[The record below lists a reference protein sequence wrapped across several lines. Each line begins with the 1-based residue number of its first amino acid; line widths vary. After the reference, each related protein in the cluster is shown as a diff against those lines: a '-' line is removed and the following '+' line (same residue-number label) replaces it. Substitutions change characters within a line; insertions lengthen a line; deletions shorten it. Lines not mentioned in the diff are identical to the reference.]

1 MSDDDRTV
9 RRAAGRRAH
18 ARGRQQG
25 SGGAATASTKTTS
38 ASPAPMPA
46 AAPAHRGQ
54 SKGYVIVA
62 VVYLL
67 GLFMGAL
74 DMGIVSPARVV
85 IQNDLGI
92 GDEAGVWIITIYS
105 LAYAASI
112 PVMGKLADK
121 YGRKYVYLTCIFLFG
136 LGSLLCGLSQNAG
149 SYGMLIASRVVQAIG
164 GGGIVPV
171 ATAEFGTAFPEEKRG
186 MALGLVGAVYGIASV
201 FGSAAGSLILQI
213 FGQTQWQFIFYVNV
227 PICIFVLV
235 FGLAKLKNTTEPD
248 VRPIDG
254 VGICVMTVMILSL
267 MYGLRNIDFFNLG
280 ASITQLDV
288 WPYLVAFC
296 VLVPVFVAV
305 EHRAADPVMNLA
317 YFKNRDILITLVCSV
332 VTGIVMMATIFFPQF
347 CENCLFMPS
356 GSGGYFIIILGL
368 FCGIGSPMSGKLID
382 AHGVKPV
389 LGVGFVASVAG
400 ALYLVFVAAVH
411 PSLLNVVVSLALIGL
426 GMGFTMGT
434 PLNYM
439 MLQKTDDAQSN
450 SALATLSLVRSIGT
464 AVAPAIMVAFVAHAG
479 ASMQANLM
487 EVMPTEVSVSPLPY
501 AQELDEEFAA
511 LQANPQMSAL
521 MQGVDIPNLESF
533 ETIEVEMGAGGS
545 ASAADDAK
553 GSAADAGA
561 VSAGSGG
568 AGAGG
573 SGGAADAAGDSA
585 GFAGAG
591 GVELSDDLL
600 QEVQNSDV
608 TTIVDTCKDLSV
620 AMFAQVRP
628 QAEQQAQD
636 GIAAGIGAIDNQVA
650 AIDATLAAQGTGAS
664 AGAGAGASAGAS
676 ADGGADRSDAA
687 MSDAA
692 VSQMVAARDAMQQTA
707 DELRAASDAVPGM
720 FDEAQRNYL
729 QKIDERAPL
738 IQETYQRTLNGG
750 FQGMFTLVA
759 VCSMI
764 GLILLA
770 FYRDDRPKTIDG
782 KLATPEEQADLGAT
796 VVD

>member
-9 RRAAGRRAH
+9 RRAAGRCQH
-18 ARGRQQG
+18 RGAGELG
-25 SGGAATASTKTTS
+25 SGAAATASTKTTS

-136 LGSLLCGLSQNAG
+136 LGSLLCGLSQNVG
-149 SYGMLIASRVVQAIG
+149 SYGMLIASRVIQAIG

-317 YFKNRDILITLVCSV
+317 YFKNRDILITLVCSII
-332 VTGIVMMATIFFPQF
+332 TGIVMMATIFFPQF

-426 GMGFTMGT
+426 GVGFTMGT

-439 MLQKTDDAQSN
+439 MLQKTDDAESN

-487 EVMPTEVSVSPLPY
+487 EVMPTEVTVSPLPY

-521 MQGVDIPNLESF
+521 MQGVNIPNLESY
-533 ETIEVEMGAGGS
+533 ETIEVGMDADGAGAS
-545 ASAADDAK
+545 SAA
-553 GSAADAGA
+553 GAD
-561 VSAGSGG
+561 G
-568 AGAGG
+568 AGAGV
-573 SGGAADAAGDSA
+573 SA
-585 GFAGAG
+585 S

-628 QAEQQAQD
+628 QAEQKAQD
-636 GIAAGIGAIDNQVA
+636 GIAAGIDAIDGQIA
-650 AIDATLAAQGTGAS
+650 AIDAALEAQGADAD
-664 AGAGAGASAGAS
+664 AGDATMAGASAMTGDTGAGANAGAGGQS
-676 ADGGADRSDAA
+676 AMTSG
-687 MSDAA
+687 AA
-692 VSQMVAARDAMQQTA
+692 VAQMVAARDAMQQTA
-707 DELRAASDAVPGM
+707 DKLQAVSDAIPGM

-796 VVD
+796 VVG

>member
-18 ARGRQQG
+18 ARGRRQG
-25 SGGAATASTKTTS
+25 SGDAAGASAKAAS
-38 ASPAPMPA
+38 ASSVPTPA

-136 LGSLLCGLSQNAG
+136 LGSLLCGLSQDVG

-186 MALGLVGAVYGIASV
+186 MVLGLVGAVYGIASV

-213 FGQTQWQFIFYVNV
+213 FGQTQWQFIFYINV
-227 PICIFVLV
+227 PICVFVLI

-317 YFKNRDILITLVCSV
+317 YFKDRDILITLVCSII
-332 VTGIVMMATIFFPQF
+332 TGIVMMATHLLP
-347 CENCLFMPS
+347 
-356 GSGGYFIIILGL
+356 
-368 FCGIGSPMSGKLID
+368 
-382 AHGVKPV
+382 AV
-389 LGVGFVASVAG
+389 LRELSVHAVGVGRVLHHHPGSVLRHRIADVGQAHRRARREAG
-400 ALYLVFVAAVH
+400 TRRRL
-411 PSLLNVVVSLALIGL
+411 
-426 GMGFTMGT
+426 
-434 PLNYM
+434 
-439 MLQKTDDAQSN
+439 
-450 SALATLSLVRSIGT
+450 RR
-464 AVAPAIMVAFVAHAG
+464 
-479 ASMQANLM
+479 
-487 EVMPTEVSVSPLPY
+487 
-501 AQELDEEFAA
+501 
-511 LQANPQMSAL
+511 
-521 MQGVDIPNLESF
+521 VDC
-533 ETIEVEMGAGGS
+533 G
-545 ASAADDAK
+545 
-553 GSAADAGA
+553 
-561 VSAGSGG
+561 
-568 AGAGG
+568 
-573 SGGAADAAGDSA
+573 
-585 GFAGAG
+585 
-591 GVELSDDLL
+591 
-600 QEVQNSDV
+600 
-608 TTIVDTCKDLSV
+608 
-620 AMFAQVRP
+620 R
-628 QAEQQAQD
+628 
-636 GIAAGIGAIDNQVA
+636 
-650 AIDATLAAQGTGAS
+650 
-664 AGAGAGASAGAS
+664 
-676 ADGGADRSDAA
+676 
-687 MSDAA
+687 
-692 VSQMVAARDAMQQTA
+692 
-707 DELRAASDAVPGM
+707 AVPGVRGGGAPVAH
-720 FDEAQRNYL
+720 ERHRVACAHRPGHGIHHGHAAQL
-729 QKIDERAPL
+729 HDAAE
-738 IQETYQRTLNGG
+738 
-750 FQGMFTLVA
+750 
-759 VCSMI
+759 
-764 GLILLA
+764 
-770 FYRDDRPKTIDG
+770 DRRCG
-782 KLATPEEQADLGAT
+782 VQLGAGDA
-796 VVD
+796 VARAVDRHRRGAGDHGGVRGARGRVDAGEPDGGHADRGDRVAFAVRAGA

>member
-1 MSDDDRTV
+1 MSDDDRTA

-18 ARGRQQG
+18 ARGRRQG
-25 SGGAATASTKTTS
+25 SGDAAGASAKAAS
-38 ASPAPMPA
+38 ASSAPTPA

-136 LGSLLCGLSQNAG
+136 LGSLLCGLSQNVG
-149 SYGMLIASRVVQAIG
+149 SYGMLIASRVIQAIG

-186 MALGLVGAVYGIASV
+186 VALGLVGAVYGIASV

-227 PICIFVLV
+227 PICIFVLI

-317 YFKNRDILITLVCSV
+317 YFKDRDILITLMCSII
-332 VTGIVMMATIFFPQF
+332 TGIVMMATIFFPQF

-389 LGVGFVASVAG
+389 LGAGFVASIAG

-411 PSLLNVVVSLALIGL
+411 PSLVNVIVSLALIGL

-439 MLQKTDDAQSN
+439 MLQKTDDAESN

-479 ASMQANLM
+479 ASMQASLM
-487 EVMPTEVSVSPLPY
+487 EVMPTEVTVSPLPY

-521 MQGVDIPNLESF
+521 MEGVDVPNLESF
-533 ETIEVEMGAGGS
+533 ETIEVGMGA
-545 ASAADDAK
+545 D
-553 GSAADAGA
+553 
-561 VSAGSGG
+561 G
-568 AGAGG
+568 AGAG
-573 SGGAADAAGDSA
+573 SD
-585 GFAGAG
+585 AGADG
-591 GVELSDDLL
+591 AGVSASGVELSDDLL

-628 QAEQQAQD
+628 QAEQKAQD
-636 GIAAGIGAIDNQVA
+636 GIAAGIDAIDGQIA
-650 AIDATLAAQGTGAS
+650 AIDATLEAQGAGADAGDATMAGAS
-664 AGAGAGASAGAS
+664 AMTGDTGAGASAGAGGQS
-676 ADGGADRSDAA
+676 AMTSG
-687 MSDAA
+687 AA
-692 VSQMVAARDAMQQTA
+692 VAQMVAARDAMQQTA
-707 DELRAASDAVPGM
+707 DELQAVSDAIPGM

-729 QKIDERAPL
+729 QEIDERAPL

-796 VVD
+796 VVG